1 MAEFGPAVAKTI
13 RHEGGAAV
21 TDDPTDKGGLTKY
34 GISQRA
40 YPSVDIRNLTE
51 EDAKEIYRRDYW
63 DKVGGNEIRSQ
74 AVAETLFDFAVN
86 AGAKTSVRICQ
97 DVLDL
102 PADGVV
108 GGVTIR
114 RLNEADAVHFI
125 AAFALGKIARY
136 VAICRKNPEQKK
148 FLYGWILRALEG
160 TTA

>member
-1 MAEFGPAVAKTI
+1 MAEFSPAVTKTI
-13 RHEGGAAV
+13 RREGGATI

-40 YPSVDIRNLTE
+40 YPSVDIRNLSE
-51 EDAKEIYRRDYW
+51 AGAWEIYRRDYW
-63 DKVGGNEIRSQ
+63 DKVGGDDIKSQ

-86 AGAKTSVRICQ
+86 AGPKTAIRICQ
-97 DVLDL
+97 DVLDISS
-102 PADGVV
+102 DGIM
-108 GGVTIR
+108 GGVTTR
-114 RLNEADAVHFI
+114 RLNEVDAVHFI
-125 AAFALGKIARY
+125 AAYALGKIARY